1 MWQQAKI
8 DVTVALGVPESLIG
22 NASQRTYA
30 NADCLK
36 ANEYVRLAN
45 GERYQAKDL
54 VGKTFDVLT
63 TTPYEQIK
71 RVEAYAHWNKVE
83 PTYAV
88 TTESGRRIM
97 ANDRHPLYAATYT
110 AVRNVK
116 RGSPGRPAVG
126 EEPKVPRGEAGV
138 EVKGWTPIGE
148 LKPGDLVAVPTEL
161 PYEGDG
167 PLTVEEAAV
176 LGAIVGDGCST
187 GTAITLTSPLGP
199 DVEAF
204 TRAVETL
211 GDSVRQYKTR
221 EGACDQWGVSGGV
234 VRKLLE
240 DNGLLGVKARDK
252 HVPPAVFAAR
262 QEVQVAFLQ
271 ALYAADGCAGV
282 SKPAT
287 YGGRT
292 SYARAAITL
301 VSISDD
307 LVRDVQELLLR
318 FGIGSRIIHQHS
330 KGGLPYMGDRIFE
343 SYHLICQNPDEVVR
357 FCDMIGIPAKAEAV
371 KRAREVAAMPGRQ
384 NRRTW
389 RAKNLWP
396 GLMWE
401 KVKSIEPAG
410 IDATVGL
417 MVPDGHTYL
426 GTYWEHN
433 TEYRNFWTIT
443 MSSFIGEMEDLI
455 NVHLAPRL
463 GNEVGWFDVSEVVA
477 LQSPTIFAPLA
488 ADKAVDAGILTP
500 KDVQDLLDI
509 ADLVSPAE
517 SIETAPLG
525 EEGEGPSTQGYPP
538 STAPSRSPEWAQ
550 LEYRARQIAERR
562 RAINWD
568 KSTDIAD
575 KVHGYLARSY
585 PRRTLS
591 WVHDAAW
598 TRKKVPLDS
607 IQMERRPGGARDDVK
622 VASMAKQIR
631 SGIHMDPV
639 VLVNSPADDKLRIAD
654 GYHRTLAHRHAGRG
668 TIDAYVATPATAHGD
683 WETEMH
689 GSKKSSRALQLV
701 DFALEDPERRTLL
714 GLELRELAHTGPE
727 RPRTVKQIVGGPS
740 TGAAPT
746 KTVTIQV
753 TEPVTPRPHA
763 FKGHNLAMCTECEQ
777 PVLSPIHLAGFS
789 DENRGPTYPLAVAP

>member
-1 MWQQAKI
+1 M
-8 DVTVALGVPESLIG
+8 
-22 NASQRTYA
+22 
-30 NADCLK
+30 
-36 ANEYVRLAN
+36 
-45 GERYQAKDL
+45 
-54 VGKTFDVLT
+54 
-63 TTPYEQIK
+63 
-71 RVEAYAHWNKVE
+71 
-83 PTYAV
+83 
-88 TTESGRRIM
+88 
-97 ANDRHPLYAATYT
+97 
-110 AVRNVK
+110 
-116 RGSPGRPAVG
+116 
-126 EEPKVPRGEAGV
+126 
-138 EVKGWTPIGE
+138 
-148 LKPGDLVAVPTEL
+148 
-161 PYEGDG
+161 
-167 PLTVEEAAV
+167 
-176 LGAIVGDGCST
+176 
-187 GTAITLTSPLGP
+187 
-199 DVEAF
+199 
-204 TRAVETL
+204 
-211 GDSVRQYKTR
+211 
-221 EGACDQWGVSGGV
+221 
-234 VRKLLE
+234 
-240 DNGLLGVKARDK
+240 
-252 HVPPAVFAAR
+252 
-262 QEVQVAFLQ
+262 
-271 ALYAADGCAGV
+271 
-282 SKPAT
+282 
-287 YGGRT
+287 
-292 SYARAAITL
+292 
-301 VSISDD
+301 
-307 LVRDVQELLLR
+307 
-318 FGIGSRIIHQHS
+318 
-330 KGGLPYMGDRIFE
+330 
-343 SYHLICQNPDEVVR
+343 
-357 FCDMIGIPAKAEAV
+357 
-371 KRAREVAAMPGRQ
+371 
-384 NRRTW
+384 
-389 RAKNLWP
+389 
-396 GLMWE
+396 
-401 KVKSIEPAG
+401 
-410 IDATVGL
+410 
-417 MVPDGHTYL
+417 
-426 GTYWEHN
+426 
-433 TEYRNFWTIT
+433 
-443 MSSFIGEMEDLI
+443 
-455 NVHLAPRL
+455 
-463 GNEVGWFDVSEVVA
+463 
-477 LQSPTIFAPLA
+477 QSPTIFAPLA